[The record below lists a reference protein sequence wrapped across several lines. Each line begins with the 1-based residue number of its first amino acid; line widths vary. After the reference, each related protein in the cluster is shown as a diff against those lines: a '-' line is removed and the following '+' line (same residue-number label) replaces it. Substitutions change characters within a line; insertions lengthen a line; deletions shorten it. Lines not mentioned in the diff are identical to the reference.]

1 VSGKIDARILVEQLD
16 KDRDRGLIAPDKHF
30 VWKRIT
36 LCVCEDATSNA
47 DRRGWLP
54 GTKVKDVMQRALL
67 ELLRNHQRLGIPL
80 SQYTLDSAADEL
92 ERLWWPDPKAEKHWL
107 RLMKAK
113 QLRKLLENMETKNRQ
128 RGVPRPRSAAKD
140 EIAQEFGHSSGE
152 ALRKHL
158 QPARVN
164 RPRPKPRG

>member
-1 VSGKIDARILVEQLD
+1 VSGKIDARHVRIAAEALD

-30 VWKRIT
+30 VWKRVV
-36 LCVCEDATSNA
+36 LCLCEDA
-47 DRRGWLP
+47 
-54 GTKVKDVMQRALL
+54 GTKVKDVFQRATL

-80 SQYTLDSAADEL
+80 SQATLDDVANEL
-92 ERLWWPDPKAEKHWL
+92 ERLWWPDPKAEKHWI

-113 QLRKLLENMETKNRQ
+113 NLRKLLENLETKNRRQ
-128 RGVPRPRSAAKD
+128 GIKRPRSAAKD